1 MSCSTDLLLL
11 LCDIFFMIED
21 DVVVTTYISM
31 YLLISIS
38 LSLYTIFFTNQYR
51 ARRET
56 ESDKDEKRIVDEKAV
71 AESE

>member
-1 MSCSTDLLLL
+1 
-11 LCDIFFMIED
+11 MIED